1 MYSGGSRANAGSGE
15 GGPAGRMTAAFVQS
29 TAGLARAFATSAAD
43 GGSLFNAASPAS
55 SAGKP
60 GEMGSVAR
68 APQPQGGFGALGG
81 SWGGGGVGVAGSA
94 WAPQGLGWGGGVSA
108 AADVASSPAAQ
119 AAGGDA
125 SAPALGFAKWLER
138 GTGGARDGEVAG
150 GGGMGIGGDGVAGAV
165 SQEHIA
171 GMQGVPGDLQRDYDA
186 WAKDFCEQTQT
197 LSENM
202 MDEQREI
209 WSTGTEAPPQ
219 VKEAI
224 SFLCDGANV
233 VQKMQNLTD
242 TIRQLENT
250 FQEHSSYIRLENE
263 ALRHQ
268 LKIANQQL
276 KAATSAAVVSS
287 PQRPADTDTAPSA
300 ASTAEYPAVAA
311 NRHVGEEA
319 GDAQNAGNSE
329 THVECVL

>member
-1 MYSGGSRANAGSGE
+1 
-15 GGPAGRMTAAFVQS
+15 MTAAYVQS
-29 TAGLARAFATSAAD
+29 TAGLARAFAMSAAD

-60 GEMGSVAR
+60 GEMDSVAR
-68 APQPQGGFGALGG
+68 APPPQGGFGALGG
-81 SWGGGGVGVAGSA
+81 SGGGGGGGGAGSA

-119 AAGGDA
+119 APRDDA
-125 SAPALGFAKWLER
+125 SAPALGFAKWPER
-138 GTGGARDGEVAG
+138 GTGGARDGGVACG
-150 GGGMGIGGDGVAGAV
+150 GGSDSRLGLFGEMGMGGVGGAGAV

-287 PQRPADTDTAPSA
+287 PLRPADTDTAPSA